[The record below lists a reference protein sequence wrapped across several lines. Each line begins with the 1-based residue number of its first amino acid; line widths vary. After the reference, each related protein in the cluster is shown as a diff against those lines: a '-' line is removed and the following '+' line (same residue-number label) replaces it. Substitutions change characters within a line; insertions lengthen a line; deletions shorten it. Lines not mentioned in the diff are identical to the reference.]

1 MSGHGQ
7 EIVAVLASDVLCMHI
22 VYLHYEAWSL
32 WKTQPI
38 YCLLSLLKI
47 NINTMRRLLCCTAHR
62 LHFLGHFK
70 ADFIRHCGL
79 L

>member
-7 EIVAVLASDVLCMHI
+7 EIVTVLSSNVLCMHI

-47 NINTMRRLLCCTAHR
+47 NINTMQWHLWCTVYRLQ
-62 LHFLGHFK
+62 FLGHFK
-70 ADFIRHCGL
+70 A
-79 L
+79 

>member
-7 EIVAVLASDVLCMHI
+7 EIVTVLASNVLCMHI
-22 VYLHYEAWSL
+22 VYLYYEAWSL

-47 NINTMRRLLCCTAHR
+47 NINVMQWLLCYTVYR
-62 LHFLGHFK
+62 LRFLGQFK
-70 ADFIRHCGL
+70 V
-79 L
+79 